1 MHAFP
6 AQYFYKV
13 PFLQKADVTMTL
25 AAVHL
30 PQELMAA
37 SAKMANNTPDVSFIV
52 PVYNEEEN
60 ADAMVAEVMAA
71 GESLGRPFELVVIDD
86 GSKDATVMVLTAL
99 AENLPNLRLVCLKRN
114 YGQTA
119 ATAAGFAHAQGK
131 IFVTLDGDLQN
142 DPADAKRLI
151 EMLGEDDLD
160 IICGWRKDR
169 QDKAVTRVIPSKIAN
184 WLIGKS
190 TGVQL
195 HDYGCSLK
203 VYRAE
208 VAKSVPLYGEMHRF
222 IPALASLDGA
232 RIQEVPVNHRPRLRG
247 QSKYNLSRT
256 FKVVL
261 DLLTVVFFKRFFT
274 RPLHMFGRVGMIMM
288 GLGVVSLAWLLV
300 EKFAM
305 GHDIG
310 GRPLLVFS
318 ALFVLAGVQLI
329 STGLI
334 AEILVRTY
342 FESQNKPI
350 YGVRRVV
357 SQLQA

>member
-1 MHAFP
+1 
-6 AQYFYKV
+6 
-13 PFLQKADVTMTL
+13 MTL

-30 PQELMAA
+30 PQELISA
-37 SAKMANNTPDVSFIV
+37 SAKANKCPEVSFIV
-52 PVYNEEEN
+52 PVYNEHEN
-60 ADAMVAEVMAA
+60 AEAMVAEVMAA
-71 GESLGRPFELVVIDD
+71 GESLSRPFELVVVDD
-86 GSKDATVMVLTAL
+86 GSSDSTVSVLTVL
-99 AENLPNLRLVCLKRN
+99 AERYANLRVVCLKRN

-119 ATAAGFAHAQGK
+119 ATAAGFAYAQGK

-142 DPADAKRLI
+142 DPADAKQLI
-151 EMLGEDDLD
+151 NLLGDDDLD
-160 IICGWRKDR
+160 IVCGWRKDR
-169 QDKAVTRVIPSKIAN
+169 QDKALTRVIPSKIAN

-232 RIQEVPVNHRPRLRG
+232 RIQEVAVNHRPRLRG

-274 RPLHMFGRVGMIMM
+274 RPLHMFGRLGMIMM
-288 GLGVVSLAWLLV
+288 ALGFVSLVMLLA
-300 EKFAM
+300 EKFVF

-334 AEILVRTY
+334 AEIMVRTY

-350 YGVRRVV
+350 YGVRRVL
-357 SQLQA
+357 SQRPS